1 MKITKPNGLG
11 AFTLIELLAVITII
25 LLLAG
30 LVVGGLGFAQDKQNR
45 DKAKVQIALLEKAIE
60 DYKFDNGKYPGDANS
75 PIDGNISEQLYEVL
89 FYEGYDYNLKSSG
102 GSPPDPWEKTINGV
116 TVSKSKK
123 IYLADLDPR
132 STKQGWVEAAPDTS
146 AAPKENL
153 KITDPWGNT
162 YRYRIGTNAQNP
174 DFDLWS
180 IGKDGR
186 HATGGA
192 PAAFDPKAKDNLDD
206 IRNF

>member
-1 MKITKPNGLG
+1 MNITESKGRA
-11 AFTLIELLAVITII
+11 AFTLIELLAVIAII

-30 LVVGGLGFAQDKQNR
+30 LVVGGLGFARDKQDR
-45 DKAKVQIALLEKAIE
+45 EKTKVQIALLEKALE
-60 DYKFDNGKYPGDANS
+60 DYKFDMGKYPGEADT
-75 PIDGNISEQLYEVL
+75 PIGGDVSEQLYEVL
-89 FYEGYDYNLKSSG
+89 FYEGYDYNVKSSG
-102 GSPPDPWEKTINGV
+102 GTPPDPWEKMINGV
-116 TVSKSKK
+116 AVPKSKK

-132 STKQGWVEAAPDTS
+132 TSKQGWVLASTGTGVAT
-146 AAPKENL
+146 NL
-153 KITDPWGNT
+153 KITDPWGNN

-180 IGKDGR
+180 FGKDSK
-186 HATGGA
+186 HVTGGS